1 MERVLLRS
9 AVRVN
14 LEAIP
19 VLALHARILEAHGQ
33 ESPPMNSPQRA
44 VPVRDR
50 FYARTFA
57 LVTALLLGIAL
68 FKIVQP
74 FVGPLLWALFIA
86 FLLNPLHEWLTPRLK
101 GRSQLSAALLTVL
114 TLIVL
119 LGPLAALS
127 AAFAAQVGDLL
138 QTAQSTVADQT
149 RNNVFD
155 LTKVPWIADTLTW
168 LDTTFGINVAQVR
181 GYVIEGSRAV
191 LQSLASLGGKVFLG
205 AVGTVF
211 GFVLM
216 VFLLFFIIRD
226 GAGMWRTLRDL
237 IPMTRQQK
245 NKLFEHLAAVTRALV
260 YGTGMT
266 ALIQG
271 TLVGISFLIVGLP
284 SALVFGVIAALA
296 ALLPFGGTALVWL
309 PAAIVLAA
317 QGRWWAMA
325 FMLIWGGLLVSLVD
339 NVVRPML
346 VSGRAPVSTL
356 TVFIGVLGGISAF
369 GAIGLFLGPVVL
381 ALIIALLQ
389 FAIELRR
396 TGPGHQ

>member
-1 MERVLLRS
+1 
-9 AVRVN
+9 
-14 LEAIP
+14 
-19 VLALHARILEAHGQ
+19 
-33 ESPPMNSPQRA
+33 MNPPQRA

-57 LVTALLLGIAL
+57 LVTVLLLGIAL
-68 FKIVQP
+68 FKIIQP
-74 FVGPLLWALFIA
+74 FAGPLVWALFIA
-86 FLLNPLHEWLTPRLK
+86 FLLNPLHVWLTRRLK
-101 GRSQLSAALLTVL
+101 GRAQLSAALLTVL

-155 LTKVPWIADTLTW
+155 LTKVPWIADLLSW
-168 LDTTFGINVAQVR
+168 LDSTFGIKVTQVR
-181 GYVIEGSRAV
+181 GYVVEGSRAV

-205 AVGTVF
+205 AFGAVF

-216 VFLLFFIIRD
+216 VFMLFFLVRD
-226 GAGMWRTLRDL
+226 GAGMWSSLREL
-237 IPMTRQQK
+237 IPMSRQQK
-245 NKLFEHLAAVTRALV
+245 NKLFDHLAAVTRALV

-271 TLVGISFLIVGLP
+271 ALVGISFLIVGLP

-296 ALLPFGGTALVWL
+296 ALLPFGGTALVWI

-317 QGRWWAMA
+317 QGRWGAMA
-325 FMLIWGGLLVSLVD
+325 FMVVWGTLLVSLVD

-346 VSGRAPVSTL
+346 VSGRAPVGTL
-356 TVFIGVLGGISAF
+356 TVFIGVLGGIAAF
-369 GAIGLFLGPVVL
+369 GAIGLFIGPIVL
-381 ALIIALLQ
+381 ALIIALLE
-389 FAIELRR
+389 FALELRR
-396 TGPGHQ
+396 AEEAKK